1 MSHREEPMPCAD
13 QRRPRLTPDRLREVL
28 SFGVRAAMWDAR
40 FALRMLRKAPAITF
54 ASVAT
59 LAVGVG
65 LNTAIFSVVQSV
77 LLRPL
82 PYRDPAAI
90 VALTQGDSS
99 GAARSVSATTMHE
112 LRIRSRTL
120 ESVSVYADGQL
131 TLRDRDEVDVL
142 RGMRVS
148 PDFFDTLGG
157 TVRSGRAFLP
167 DEDRAPQSNV
177 IILTHDL
184 WMRRFDGDPNTVGR
198 ILTLNAEPYRVIG
211 ILPSDFHPLRMTN
224 PAEIPQFFALAGQG
238 YTGRVIARMKASITA
253 RQANAELGAVIRDI
267 ARQYPA
273 EYPSDTTLRVRP
285 LLDDLTGP
293 LRRSLWLLFGA
304 VGFVLA
310 IACANIASLQL
321 ARAAARTREF
331 ATRTALGGGRLRLV
345 SQLLI
350 ESLVLAVV
358 GGTAGVA
365 AGLAGTR
372 IIASLAPREL
382 PRIDEIHVDAGV
394 LLFTLA
400 LTVIT
405 GILFGVAPAS
415 MAASVDVNDTLKRTS
430 GVTGRATGNRLRHAL
445 VIVNVALAFSLV
457 VATGLLV
464 RSFRNVNTLDPG
476 FNPHHVLTLTP
487 VISLPA
493 TGAIT
498 PGGRLAWNRAI
509 IAGVEAV
516 PGVTAVGMV
525 SNVPMSHT
533 EPFPVRL
540 EGEAATTDAEV
551 PSVDLFWVSPD
562 YCRALQ
568 IPLKRGRWLT
578 DRDATDAPPA
588 VLVNDSFA
596 RLRFGS
602 VDPIGRRIQVGP
614 QRTEAPWSVIV
625 GVVGDVRND
634 ALDRAPREAIY
645 QPHGMNPFHYVRL
658 VARTSGDPL
667 SAERAVRAAI
677 RNAAP
682 GTAVFHVQPLD
693 DYVASSLAERRFALT
708 LIALFGVVAL
718 LLATVG
724 IGGVMSFS
732 VVQRTPEIGVRAALG
747 ASSIRVLAMIVK
759 EAMSLTA
766 AGLALGLLISLA
778 GSRVMAGFLFGVDAL
793 DASTVGITAAILIAS
808 AAAASFLP
816 ARAAARISP
825 IDALRS

>member
-1 MSHREEPMPCAD
+1 
-13 QRRPRLTPDRLREVL
+13 VL
-28 SFGVRAAMWDAR
+28 SFGVRAAIGDAR
-40 FALRMLRKAPAITF
+40 FALRMLRKAPGITL

-77 LLRPL
+77 LLRQL

-90 VALTQGDSS
+90 VTLAQEDSS
-99 GAARSVSATTMHE
+99 GGALFVSATTMRE

-120 ESVSVYADGQL
+120 ESLSVYADGQL

-148 PDFFDTLGG
+148 PDFFDTLGV
-157 TVRSGRAFLP
+157 TVLSGRPFLP
-167 DEDRAPQSNV
+167 DEDRTPQSNV
-177 IILTHDL
+177 IILTYDL

-198 ILTLNAEPYRVIG
+198 VLTLSSEPYRVIG

-224 PAEIPQFFALAGQG
+224 PAEIPQFFALAGEG
-238 YTGRVIARMKASITA
+238 YTGRIIARMKSSITS
-253 RQANAELGAVIRDI
+253 RQANAELGTVIRDV
-267 ARQYPA
+267 ARDYPA
-273 EYPSDTTLRVRP
+273 EYRPDTTLRVRP
-285 LLDDLTGP
+285 LLDDLTAP
-293 LRRSLWLLFGA
+293 LRQSLWLLFGA
-304 VGFVLA
+304 VGFVLS
-310 IACANIASLQL
+310 IACANVASLQL
-321 ARAAARTREF
+321 ARATARTREF
-331 ATRTALGGGRLRLV
+331 AMRAALGGGRLRLM

-350 ESLVLAVV
+350 ESLVLAIL
-358 GGTAGVA
+358 GGTAGIA
-365 AGLAGTR
+365 AGLAATR
-372 IIASLAPREL
+372 MIVSLAPREL
-382 PRIDEIHVDAGV
+382 PRIDEIHVDAAV
-394 LLFTLA
+394 LLFTLGVS
-400 LTVIT
+400 VIT
-405 GILFGVAPAS
+405 GVLFGVAPAW
-415 MAASVDVNDTLKRTS
+415 MAARVDVNDTLKRTS
-430 GVTGRATGNRLRHAL
+430 GVTGRATGNRLRHGL

-464 RSFRNVNTLDPG
+464 RSFRNLNILDPG

-487 VISLPA
+487 VVSLPP
-493 TGAIT
+493 TGSIT
-498 PGGRLAWNRAI
+498 PGARLGWYRAI

-516 PGVTAVGMV
+516 PGVIATGLV

-540 EGEAATTDAEV
+540 EGEAAMTDVEA
-551 PSVDLFWVSPD
+551 PSVDVFWVSPD
-562 YCRALQ
+562 YCRALA

-578 DRDATDAPPA
+578 DRDGADAPAA
-588 VLVNDSFA
+588 VLVSQSFA

-602 VDPIGRRIQVGP
+602 GDAVGRRIQVGP
-614 QRTEAPWSVIV
+614 QRTKAPWSVIV

-634 ALDRAPREAIY
+634 ALDRAPREAVY
-645 QPHGMNPFHYVRL
+645 QPHAMNPFHYVRL
-658 VARTSGDPL
+658 VARTAGDPL
-667 SAERAVRAAI
+667 AADRAIRAAI
-677 RNAAP
+677 RDAAP
-682 GTAVFHVQPLD
+682 GTAVFHVQPMD

-724 IGGVMSFS
+724 IAGVMSFS

-747 ASSIRVLAMIVK
+747 ASSTRVLALILH

-766 AGLALGLLISLA
+766 IGLLVGLLISLA
-778 GSRVMAGFLFGVDAL
+778 GARVMARFLFGVNAL
-793 DASTVGITAAILIAS
+793 DASTIGITAAILVAA

-825 IDALRS
+825 LDALRSS